1 MLFRTGNSPVTRRF
15 VRRTQRATEVN
26 ASMATPFLSSE
37 EYDER
42 AHQLYNEGQ
51 YDEALDVLREGLG
64 LYPHAVELHVG
75 VGYAR
80 LAREEYA
87 WARKAFEESL
97 MLDPDHEDALA
108 GLGETLLRFGQR
120 EMGVKSF
127 RRILELGYQDDV
139 ELMLQ
144 CGRAL
149 FREGLIAESRDFFEI
164 AVQQAPES
172 AEAVSCVGYA
182 QHRLGDDDGSIAT
195 LRKALQLDGE
205 HAEARIYL
213 GNILYDRG
221 EYEAALYHLD
231 RTSPEDHWDE
241 LGIWR
246 LVELKKTVYRLKDD
260 DAELKAWDERLTE
273 LAGEPD
279 DIDEML
285 AEIEQKAWDAAQG
298 EARGQLE
305 LFGALL
311 TDLASRKDPVVPGL
325 PPERPAVASIATHRI
340 VRDGREFAGSWE
352 QIVAAMRDANAQYA
366 GRTLHEFMQREAS
379 RGYSITGVRIPT
391 HDPESF
397 IRGSA
402 DAGLLRI
409 LR

>member
-1 MLFRTGNSPVTRRF
+1 MP
-15 VRRTQRATEVN
+15 
-26 ASMATPFLSSE
+26 TPFLSSE

-51 YDEALDVLREGLG
+51 YDEALDVLREGLA

-80 LAREEYA
+80 LAREEFA
-87 WARKAFEESL
+87 WARRSFEEAL
-97 MLDPDHEDALA
+97 VLDPEHEDALA
-108 GLGETLLRFGQR
+108 GLGEVLLKLGLEDAARKAFRTTLA
-120 EMGVKSF
+120 
-127 RRILELGYQDDV
+127 LGYEDDL

-144 CGRAL
+144 IGRAL
-149 FREGLIAESRDFFEI
+149 FREGLIEDAKEYFDI
-164 AVQQAPES
+164 AVRQGPES
-172 AEAVSCVGYA
+172 AESVALVGYA
-182 QHRLGDDDGSIAT
+182 QHRLGDDDAAIAT
-195 LRKALQLDGE
+195 LRRALQLDAE

-231 RTSPEDHWDE
+231 RSQPDDHWDE

-246 LVELKKTVYRLKDD
+246 LMELKRTVHRLPEDDPELKKW
-260 DAELKAWDERLTE
+260 EERLAE

-285 AEIEQKAWDAAQG
+285 AEIEQRAM
-298 EARGQLE
+298 EADHQDVKHQLE
-305 LFGALL
+305 LFGAMLGNL
-311 TDLASRKDPVVPGL
+311 VEQKVEAR
-325 PPERPAVASIATHRI
+325 EHR
-340 VRDGREFAGSWE
+340 VMTRDGRAFRGSWDE
-352 QIVAAMRDANAQYA
+352 IVRQMRDGNATFSGRSIQDFMLSEARRQY
-366 GRTLHEFMQREAS
+366 TL
-379 RGYSITGVRIPT
+379 TGMVIPT
-391 HDPESF
+391 GDAESF

-409 LR
+409 LT